1 MEYVYIKGKD
11 TKKLFDRSETRLND
25 YQSPMFLKMLIYFTK
40 IVINVATRMCN
51 LKKPL
56 QNNKSKNQYT
66 TKIN

>member
-11 TKKLFDRSETRLND
+11 TKKLFDRSETRLSD
-25 YQSPMFLKMLIYFTK
+25 YQSPMLLKMLIYFTK

-51 LKKPL
+51 LKKTL

-66 TKIN
+66 TKMN